1 MEAASSDKY
10 KIFDFNRVH
19 LRFLIHGSKH
29 AKAYTLCSH
38 SINETISLG

>member
-1 MEAASSDKY
+1 METANSDKY
-10 KIFDFNRVH
+10 KISDFNRVH
-19 LRFLIHGSKH
+19 LRFLIHASKH